1 MAERIN
7 ALLTMRGVKKS
18 FGATAALDG
27 VDFAAAAGEVHA
39 LVGENGAGKSTLMK
53 VLSGAERP
61 DAGGM
66 TLAGAPYRPR
76 DPLDAR
82 RAGVAMI
89 YQELSLAGHLT
100 VEENIVLGLEPMR
113 RGLVDR
119 REAKRRAEEA
129 LSLLG
134 HAEIGARARVRDLS
148 VSSRQIVE
156 IARALAVG
164 CRVLVLDEPTSALSG
179 SDVERLFECVRRL
192 AGQGRA
198 IVYISHFLEEVTR
211 IADRFTVLR
220 DGKVA
225 GSGPIAGTGVNEIVG
240 MMVGKTIAQMYPRGP
255 RAAGE
260 EVLAVADLAGVFSPK
275 SAGFSLRRGE
285 VLGIAGL
292 MGAGRTELVR
302 AIFGLDPVRSGR
314 IKVGA
319 FVGPASP
326 ARRWAQGVGMLSE
339 DRKGEGLALPM
350 TLADNITL
358 SRLSGLGPFGL
369 VLPSRRDQAA
379 RRRIEELSIRCRGP
393 RQKVSE
399 LSGGNQQKAA
409 LARLLHHDVDVLLLD
424 EPTRG
429 IDVASKARV
438 YRLIDELAAGSE
450 GKRAKAVLMVSS
462 YLPELLGVCDR
473 VAVMC
478 RGRLGPARPAA
489 GLDQRALML
498 EATGHGGAD
507 ESRAAG

>member
-1 MAERIN
+1 MAERIDTP
-7 ALLTMRGVKKS
+7 LLTMRGVNKA
-18 FGATAALDG
+18 FGATTALDG
-27 VDFAAAAGEVHA
+27 VDFAVAAGEVHA

-53 VLSGAERP
+53 VLSGAQRP
-61 DAGGM
+61 DAGEM

-82 RAGVAMI
+82 RSGVAMI

-113 RGLVDR
+113 RGLIDR
-119 REAKRRAEEA
+119 REARRLSEEA
-129 LSLLG
+129 LALLG
-134 HAEIGARARVRDLS
+134 HPEISVRARVQSLS

-156 IARALAVG
+156 IARALALG

-192 AGQGRA
+192 SGQGRA

-240 MMVGKTIAQMYPRGP
+240 MMVGKKIEQMYPRGA

-260 EVLAVADLAGVFSPK
+260 EVLSVADLAGLTKPN
-275 SAGFSLRRGE
+275 SASLSLKRGE

-292 MGAGRTELVR
+292 MGAGRTELIR

-319 FVGPASP
+319 YVGPASP

-339 DRKGEGLALPM
+339 DRKGEGLALPL

-358 SRLSGLGPFGL
+358 SRLGGLGPLGL
-369 VLPSRRDQAA
+369 VLPSRRDAAA

-393 RQKVSE
+393 RQRASE

-438 YRLIDELAAGSE
+438 YRLIDELATGSQ

-473 VAVMC
+473 VAVMY
-478 RGRLGPARPAA
+478 RGRLGPARPVG
-489 GLDQRALML
+489 GLDQRTLML
-498 EATGHGGAD
+498 EATGQGGAD
-507 ESRAAG
+507 ES